1 MNSANIKSV
10 PSSTKPAL
18 ELIALAQL
26 SPQLACQRLR
36 ALLLVNPNY
45 FRNVPPSSFKTV
57 LNIQEDTTYESLSNV
72 TYDPLFQQLRAAI
85 TMKQPN
91 GYSDNALNNGSEEFV
106 RFYVSYDGGLRWL
119 DQGMRLVNVFDAQ
132 TLRPRTLDVTQ
143 QIIPLDELCPTGV
156 LPRVRAIL
164 SWNAPPPTLASD
176 WKPVW
181 GNVVECSI
189 RMQDSRVIF
198 PGRLQSLAYA
208 ELRGA
213 SQQATMN
220 LKQPVKRPVQGGES
234 HLRVDSRQSKIASRS
249 HSMATMLSGGAGTAG
264 RVFKTLKSVL
274 KISSVAVNC
283 L

>member
-1 MNSANIKSV
+1 MNSANIKSP

-45 FRNVPPSSFKTV
+45 FRNVPPSSFKAV

-72 TYDPLFQQLRAAI
+72 TYDPLFQTLRAAI

-132 TLRPRTLDVTQ
+132 ALRPRTFDVTQ
-143 QIIPLDELCPTGV
+143 QIIPLDELSIPGV
-156 LPRVRAIL
+156 LPKVRAIL
-164 SWNAPPPTLASD
+164 SWNAPPPTLAPD

-208 ELRGA
+208 ELRGT
-213 SQQATMN
+213 SPQAAMN
-220 LKQPVKRPVQGGES
+220 LKQQVKRPLQGDQS
-234 HLRVDSRQSKIASRS
+234 HPPVDSRQSKMASQK
-249 HSMATMLSGGAGTAG
+249 HLMANMLAGGAGTAG

-274 KISSVAVNC
+274 KISSVAANC